1 MLGIWEGQP
10 CFTKKVQYR
19 LSWKVGG
26 FGENWKSSMM
36 CVFVY
41 EYDMRLLGN
50 GNKEQEKKNLLRV
63 KCRAWQWEVS
73 VLVNRKHDPI
83 RQRKAELLDK
93 S

>member
-1 MLGIWEGQP
+1 MLH
-10 CFTKKVQYR
+10 KKVQYR

-50 GNKEQEKKNLLRV
+50 GNKEQGKRI
-63 KCRAWQWEVS
+63 C
-73 VLVNRKHDPI
+73 
-83 RQRKAELLDK
+83 
-93 S
+93 